1 MVKSHFTRQSIMGKS
16 LTNKVSKEYMAHNNQ
31 NILQWKELEI
41 KDKMLI
47 SSTRMIKQLS
57 QVRSITFV

>member
-16 LTNKVSKEYMAHNNQ
+16 LASKVSKEYMAHNNQ

-41 KDKMLI
+41 KDNIFI